1 MAAGGPRQG
10 GRVEAPVRGTAED
23 PAQAIHQG
31 PQLGR
36 GPTPFRVGDEDELV
50 LSPNPGLDGA
60 QLTRPDRGT
69 GDKDRQERQTEAG
82 DGGITSRRRC

>member
-1 MAAGGPRQG
+1 M
-10 GRVEAPVRGTAED
+10 
-23 PAQAIHQG
+23 
-31 PQLGR
+31 
-36 GPTPFRVGDEDELV
+36 GDEDELV

-82 DGGITSRRRC
+82 DGGIASRRRC